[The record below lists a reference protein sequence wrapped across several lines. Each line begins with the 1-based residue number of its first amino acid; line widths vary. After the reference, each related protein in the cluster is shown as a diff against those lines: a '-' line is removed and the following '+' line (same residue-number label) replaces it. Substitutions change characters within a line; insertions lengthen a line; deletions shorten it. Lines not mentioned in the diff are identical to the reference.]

1 MVLSSAV
8 NFSGSCLMLQM
19 ELPNVS
25 QVIYCFCFFFTP
37 FFFKKKQILSLCMLR
52 GYIYTEIIVCECD
65 LYENTEDLLIG
76 NGLFI
81 KTIVRNNKQLQFF

>member
-1 MVLSSAV
+1 
-8 NFSGSCLMLQM
+8 
-19 ELPNVS
+19 
-25 QVIYCFCFFFTP
+25 
-37 FFFKKKQILSLCMLR
+37 MLR